1 MVWPFPLLVP
11 LWFSSLFKETHPM
24 TQQHSRAVRRIAW
37 AALALLLSCRASPP
51 LAPPAP
57 LAEPSPP
64 IHLTLV
70 GTNDLHGWVLEQTE
84 ALADG
89 ELKFGGLALLSSYVE
104 VLRGENPGGVVLVDA
119 GDLFQG
125 TLVSNMSE
133 GAVVVDALNRLG
145 YDAASIGNHEFDYG
159 PVGPAPWAIE
169 PSMDPFGAL
178 KARIAQARFPLLSS
192 NIYEKATG
200 LRPSWLGGDGS
211 VIVERLGVKVGLFG
225 LTTPQ
230 TPTTTLPINVATL
243 RFGSLAPE
251 AMIAAQRLRAQG
263 ADVVVA
269 VVHAGGRCHDCLHPH
284 DLSSCDLD
292 SAEVFEM
299 MRTIPE
305 GTVDAVV
312 AGHTHAQIG
321 HFVNGAPVIESWALG
336 RGFGVIDLFLD
347 PTSKKVLADE
357 TRIQSGIEVC
367 ETAEQGSGSC
377 NPKALRAKG
386 ALKLVPATFHGHR
399 VQADSAMVAQL
410 QPAVDAV
417 ASKQDLVLGVDVPH
431 GLGRN
436 YEAESALGSFLADSL
451 RAMTKADVALLNPG
465 GLRADLKPGPLT
477 YGRVY
482 EVMPFDNQLATL
494 DLNGEQLKRV
504 LVAAYGSRKGVFQIS
519 GVEVMLD
526 RCQRPD
532 RLKSIVL
539 ANGRAVEPRG
549 RYRVVMPDFLA
560 RGGDGL
566 GPALSTIEKDRLDLG
581 DRRAAN
587 LRDELVQYW
596 QAKKEPLVPPRPGR
610 VGFVE
615 TPTPCQGSRI
625 P

>member
-1 MVWPFPLLVP
+1 MMQP
-11 LWFSSLFKETHPM
+11 
-24 TQQHSRAVRRIAW
+24 QHSRAVRPIAW
-37 AALALLLSCRASPP
+37 ATLALFLSCRASPP
-51 LAPPAP
+51 LAPSPLAKAP
-57 LAEPSPP
+57 LSPLR
-64 IHLTLV
+64 LTLV
-70 GTNDLHGWVLEQTE
+70 GTNDLHGWVLEQR
-84 ALADG
+84 DG
-89 ELKFGGLALLSSYVE
+89 ELEFGGLALLSSYLE
-104 VLRGENPGGVVLVDA
+104 VLRAENPGGVVLVDA

-125 TLVSNMSE
+125 TLVSNLSE
-133 GAVVVDALNRLG
+133 GAVVIDALNRLG

-159 PVGPAPWAIE
+159 PVGPAPSATD

-178 KARIAQARFPLLSS
+178 KARIAQAHFPLLSG
-192 NIYEKATG
+192 NIYEKETG
-200 LRPSWLGGDGS
+200 LRPSWLTGDGS
-211 VIVERLGVKVGLFG
+211 VIVERHGVKVGLFG

-230 TPTTTLPINVATL
+230 TPTTTLPINVASL

-251 AMIAAQRLRAQG
+251 AMAAAQRLRDQG

-269 VVHAGGRCHDCLHPH
+269 VVHAGGRCRDCLHPH

-292 SAEVFEM
+292 TSEVFEM
-299 MRTIPE
+299 LRTIPE

-312 AGHTHAQIG
+312 AGHTHARIG
-321 HFVNGAPVIESWALG
+321 HFVNGAAVIESWALG
-336 RGFGVIDLFLD
+336 RAFGVIELSID
-347 PTSKKVLADE
+347 PATKKVLADQ

-367 ETAEQGSGSC
+367 ETVDPASKSC
-377 NPKALRAKG
+377 DPKAVQATT
-386 ALKLVPATFHGHR
+386 ATEPATFHGHVMR
-399 VQADSAMVAQL
+399 PDPALVAQL
-410 QPAVDAV
+410 QPAIDAV
-417 ASKQDLVLGVDVPH
+417 ASKQNLVLGVEVPR
-431 GLGRN
+431 GLGRD

-465 GLRADLKPGPLT
+465 GLRADLKQGPLT

-494 DLNGEQLKRV
+494 DLSGEQLKRV
-504 LVAAYGSRKGVFQIS
+504 LVAAYGSHKGVFQVS
-519 GVEVMLD
+519 GVEVKLD
-526 RCQRPD
+526 RCPTPD
-532 RLKSIVL
+532 RLKSVVL
-539 ANGRAVEPRG
+539 SNGRAVEPRG

-566 GPALSTIEKDRLDLG
+566 APALTTVEKERLDLG

-596 QAKKEPLVPPRPGR
+596 QAKKEPIVPPRPGR

-615 TPTPCQGSRI
+615 PVVPCATGQRS